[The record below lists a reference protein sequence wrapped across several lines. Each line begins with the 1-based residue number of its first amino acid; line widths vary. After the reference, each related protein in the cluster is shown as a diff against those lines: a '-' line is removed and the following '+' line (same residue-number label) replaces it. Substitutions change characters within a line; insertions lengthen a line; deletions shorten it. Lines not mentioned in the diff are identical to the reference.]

1 MKKSFKLAVLVL
13 ACVVAVAGISEAAV
27 KKVKHAITVNMD
39 DAGGVAAATMKD
51 NIKKYSITALI
62 NYLDNA
68 CYFDTKQYLI

>member
-51 NIKKYSITALI
+51 NIKKYSNGAMELQIFPGSQLGGMREH
-62 NYLDNA
+62 
-68 CYFDTKQYLI
+68 